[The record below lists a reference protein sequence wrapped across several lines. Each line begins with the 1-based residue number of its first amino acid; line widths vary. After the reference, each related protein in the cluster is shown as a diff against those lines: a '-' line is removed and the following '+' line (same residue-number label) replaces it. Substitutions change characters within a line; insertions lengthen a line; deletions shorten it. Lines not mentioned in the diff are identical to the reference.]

1 MFRYRG
7 CTLHKLKR
15 EPSYCGLDKKLVQCK
30 ITQPDQQTCGTPILH
45 TSLGDIFTVTAVI
58 GPSGGPCSVLPLL
71 DFTHPAAHNLAQL
84 SEERE
89 RLQKEG
95 SPGSESSCPFCGRS

>member
-1 MFRYRG
+1 M
-7 CTLHKLKR
+7 
-15 EPSYCGLDKKLVQCK
+15 QN
-30 ITQPDQQTCGTPILH
+30 H
-45 TSLGDIFTVTAVI
+45 TTRPADLRDPHSASLGDIVTETAVF
-58 GPSGGPCSVLPLL
+58 GPFLGPYSVLPLS
-71 DFTHPAAHNLAQL
+71 DFDHPATHNLAEL